1 MKGVFNSRPPEP
13 RYSQT
18 WEVSL
23 VLDYIKALG
32 PNEKLSLKILSR
44 KLATLLA
51 LVLAHRSSDLSRLT
65 LQGRKYSAN
74 GVSLRLSGLAKQA
87 RPGKEKSLQ
96 PVFISRYSEDK
107 LLCPVACLKAY
118 EKASASFRK
127 ENQQLFLAVI
137 SPHNPVT
144 SSTIARWLKQAIS
157 ASGISTEFTA
167 HSVRG
172 ASSTAAAMNGLSIR
186 EVMEHAGW
194 SSKDTFCKHYFRPS
208 EQAILAAEFG
218 ASVLKQ
224 STNMQRTC

>member
-1 MKGVFNSRPPEP
+1 M
-13 RYSQT
+13 
-18 WEVSL
+18 
-23 VLDYIKALG
+23 
-32 PNEKLSLKILSR
+32 
-44 KLATLLA
+44 
-51 LVLAHRSSDLSRLT
+51 
-65 LQGRKYSAN
+65 
-74 GVSLRLSGLAKQA
+74 
-87 RPGKEKSLQ
+87 
-96 PVFISRYSEDK
+96 FIARYSEDK
-107 LLCPVACLKAY
+107 LLCLVACQKAY
-118 EKASASFRK
+118 EKVSASFRK
-127 ENQQLFLAVI
+127 ENQLLFLAVI

-144 SSTIARWLKQAIS
+144 SSTTARWLKQAIS

-172 ASSTAAAMNGLSIR
+172 ASSTAAAMNGVTIH